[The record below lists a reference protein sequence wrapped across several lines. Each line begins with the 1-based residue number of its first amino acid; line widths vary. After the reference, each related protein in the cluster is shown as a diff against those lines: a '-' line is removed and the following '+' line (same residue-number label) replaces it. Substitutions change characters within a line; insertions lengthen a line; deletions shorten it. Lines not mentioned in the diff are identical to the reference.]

1 MNVKS
6 LKNKNMK
13 KLRFFILLVCS
24 ILVTTS
30 LSAQDMPT
38 KERKVFFG
46 ANIGV
51 GMGKIKD
58 YPTYVGQPVCESKY
72 RAKLDQF
79 ILGKVGLDFAYR
91 LKDDNISL
99 GAYTGWGTD
108 SRMQIQYLDLGGL
121 MLFDIENKPA
131 SMMAGIGTHIADY
144 KFFGVNLRAG
154 ILFPRNIYIMLEYN
168 YNGKVDE
175 SCNTP
180 HDNKINSFMISF
192 GYRIL

>member
-1 MNVKS
+1 
-6 LKNKNMK
+6 MK
-13 KLRFFILLVCS
+13 KLSFLILLVYS
-24 ILVTTS
+24 ILGSTT

-91 LKDDNISL
+91 LKDDNMSL
-99 GAYTGWGTD
+99 GAYTGWSTD

-121 MLFDIENKPA
+121 MLLDIENKPA
-131 SMMAGIGTHIADY
+131 SMIIGIGTHIADY

-154 ILFPRNIYIMLEYN
+154 ILFPRNIYMMLEYN
-168 YNGKVDE
+168 YNGNVDE
-175 SCNTP
+175 ACNTP